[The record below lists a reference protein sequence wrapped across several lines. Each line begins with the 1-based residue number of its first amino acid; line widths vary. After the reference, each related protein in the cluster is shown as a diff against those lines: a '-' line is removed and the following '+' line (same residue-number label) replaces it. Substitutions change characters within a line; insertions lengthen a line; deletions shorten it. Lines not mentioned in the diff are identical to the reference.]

1 MHTYIP
7 HYTDK
12 LWPFWWALPCY
23 QILQL
28 YNDTK
33 KHRLSQISHKTI
45 TVMSISFI
53 FIFAI
58 LMKYLLVICTYF
70 SKCWIL
76 LDKGQTSWKLA
87 VFHRVEQLSMI
98 SRKLEFT
105 CTKNYFSWNN
115 FNYLKFL
122 NVFFH
127 MERS

>member
-76 LDKGQTSWKLA
+76 LDEGQTSWKLA

>member
-33 KHRLSQISHKTI
+33 KYRLSQISHKTI

-76 LDKGQTSWKLA
+76 LDEGQTSWKLA